1 MNEGK
6 YNFMENK
13 GLEKEISKFYEST
26 RNIKYQ
32 ISSIN
37 KDIEKA
43 KKPSY
48 IEKRKTRL
56 IGNFKVLCEKYKS
69 ITNLDNQEKQK
80 MKKELLE
87 IGNNIKIVC
96 GEKHTSV
103 KRENVKVINNSV
115 EDKQEVNRNVSLEE
129 ETYIASKNQKIRR
142 VYGTD
147 GNLDFV
153 YAVQADERYKA
164 NRRKEQEKK
173 ERREKRAER
182 KKEKDKKENIR
193 EKIINSG
200 KKFWESFKQVR
211 LGKRIAAIGM
221 GALMLLP
228 GAINASQTENNMK
241 TEKTT
246 NSYTNQLEN
255 IPINNNQ
262 LVKQTQRY
270 EQIQDTQST
279 CEMQTTQSKQDTGT
293 TVTEKE
299 RQETQ
304 KTEEAQKNN
313 IEKKENGL
321 EKESN
326 EEEIHI
332 IAPAQS
338 KYTEVSDGSGN
349 YGIFN
354 KDTEVAIY
362 NRALIRTNSDGTKSI
377 LKATKIGQSWKEYAE
392 EKGIDYNELKEYI
405 ENNENI
411 QEVIST
417 MSVDGESIYGWMPAS
432 NLEYRSADKELKVDR
447 SYIAEV
453 EER

>member
-1 MNEGK
+1 
-6 YNFMENK
+6 
-13 GLEKEISKFYEST
+13 
-26 RNIKYQ
+26 
-32 ISSIN
+32 
-37 KDIEKA
+37 
-43 KKPSY
+43 
-48 IEKRKTRL
+48 
-56 IGNFKVLCEKYKS
+56 
-69 ITNLDNQEKQK
+69 
-80 MKKELLE
+80 
-87 IGNNIKIVC
+87 
-96 GEKHTSV
+96 
-103 KRENVKVINNSV
+103 
-115 EDKQEVNRNVSLEE
+115 
-129 ETYIASKNQKIRR
+129 
-142 VYGTD
+142 
-147 GNLDFV
+147 
-153 YAVQADERYKA
+153 
-164 NRRKEQEKK
+164 
-173 ERREKRAER
+173 
-182 KKEKDKKENIR
+182 
-193 EKIINSG
+193 
-200 KKFWESFKQVR
+200 
-211 LGKRIAAIGM
+211 
-221 GALMLLP
+221 
-228 GAINASQTENNMK
+228 
-241 TEKTT
+241 
-246 NSYTNQLEN
+246 
-255 IPINNNQ
+255 
-262 LVKQTQRY
+262 
-270 EQIQDTQST
+270 
-279 CEMQTTQSKQDTGT
+279 MQTTQSKQDTGT

-304 KTEEAQKNN
+304 KAEEAQKNN
-313 IEKKENGL
+313 IEKKENDL